1 MISLGTLLLADA
13 RLPSGTYAYSAGLE
27 GATWDEVDR
36 DHVVDYLRTRLAT
49 VTVIEAATCVLAYRL
64 ADALRRGADR
74 PYGFDTLQ
82 AEFEARTP
90 LSSQR
95 RVQSLLGRTLLRTLE
110 KLFADDPI
118 LEAVHEQAPRPCR
131 PIALGAAGCLLS
143 ASESETALVC
153 CYDEVQSCT
162 SASLKLLAV
171 DPFETTGWVVGLGPE
186 ITAVANAA
194 CQVRRPED
202 IPTASAPQMEH
213 WTAVH
218 AHETRR
224 LFIA

>member
-13 RLPSGTYAYSAGLE
+13 RLPSGAYAYSAGLE

-36 DHVVDYLRTRLAT
+36 DHVVDYLRARLTT
-49 VTVIEAATCVLAYRL
+49 VTLVEAATCVLAYRL
-64 ADALRRGADR
+64 AEAVQQRTDR
-74 PYGFDTLQ
+74 PYGFDRLQ
-82 AEFEARTP
+82 AEFDARTP

-95 RVQSLLGRTLLRTLE
+95 KVQSLLGRTLLRTLE
-110 KLFADDPI
+110 KLFPEASA
-118 LEAVHEQAPRPCR
+118 LEAVHRQAPRPCR
-131 PIALGAAGCLLS
+131 PIALGVAGCLLS
-143 ASESETALVC
+143 ASEAETALVC
-153 CYDEVQSCT
+153 CYDEVQSCA
-162 SASLKLLAV
+162 SASLKLLPT

-186 ITAVANAA
+186 ISAVADAA
-194 CQVRRPED
+194 CRVHHPED
-202 IPTASAPQMEH
+202 IPAAGAPQMEH